1 MSFIRVLVWL
11 CREGRARR
19 PSAVGVVVLRAA
31 GAMTVALG
39 GAASRAKAQ
48 APKVQAPQQRAL
60 TLREVLDSAAARY
73 PAVLAAQ
80 ARVRSAEGSRIT
92 AGLIA
97 NPVVGYQ
104 VQSNANPPLGPGLGA
119 TFNQQ
124 RTATVTLP
132 LEAIFQRGPRVRR
145 ADAEI
150 RAAENEALATRRRAT
165 LDAAQMFYRAALAQ
179 VGVATSRSLVL
190 WLDSLV
196 AYNRARVAEGAAA
209 GADLIRTQLER
220 DRAAADVTVQEAEL
234 ARARATLSTFS
245 GMPAADSATFVVT
258 DPLPFSIPSDL
269 GGTALGPASASLAD
283 APEAMPPALSER
295 PDVRA
300 ARERV
305 TAAGASIAAER
316 TLIVR
321 QLGLTAGMV
330 RAFGTTSLVAGLSLP
345 LPLFDVNRGEIAR
358 AKADRDAARYEL
370 AAREQAAAA
379 EFAGAAEAAKL
390 LTNRTRA
397 LLYGP
402 ETFLSR
408 ADEARRIALGAYR
421 EGAVPLFQVID
432 AARAWNAARLT
443 YYGTLYAQQ
452 QAVLA
457 LVIAAGRDLQ
467 ASLPTLTRSPASAP

>member
-1 MSFIRVLVWL
+1 MSFIRLPVWQ
-11 CREGRARR
+11 CRTRR
-19 PSAVGVVVLRAA
+19 RHRHRAVGVVVLCAA
-31 GAMTVALG
+31 GVAAVALG
-39 GAASRAKAQ
+39 GAASRAMAQ
-48 APKVQAPQQRAL
+48 APPQRAL
-60 TLREVLDSAAARY
+60 TLREVLDSTAARY
-73 PAVLAAQ
+73 PTMLAAQ

-97 NPVVGYQ
+97 NPVIGFQ
-104 VQSNANPPLGPGLGA
+104 VQSNANPPLGPGLSA
-119 TFNQQ
+119 TYNQQ

-132 LEAIFQRGPRVRR
+132 LEGLYQRGPRVRR
-145 ADAEI
+145 ADADI
-150 RAAENEALATRRRAT
+150 RAAESEALATRRRAT

-179 VGVATSRSLVL
+179 VGVATSRGLVL

-209 GADLIRTQLER
+209 GADLVRTQLER

-234 ARARATLSTFS
+234 ARARATLATFT
-245 GMPAADSATFVVT
+245 GMPPSAAATYVVT
-258 DPLPFSIPSDL
+258 APLPFSIPPDL
-269 GGTALGPASASLAD
+269 SVAALATAAAPLGNE
-283 APEAMPPALSER
+283 PETLPPTLSER

-300 ARERV
+300 ARARV
-305 TAAGASIAAER
+305 TAADASITAER

-321 QLGLTAGMV
+321 QLGLTAGMIQS
-330 RAFGTTSLVAGLSLP
+330 FGTTSLVAGLSLP

-358 AKADRDAARYEL
+358 ATADRDAARYEL
-370 AAREQAAAA
+370 AAREQEAAA
-379 EFAGAAEAAKL
+379 ELAGAAEAATL

-397 LLYGP
+397 LLNGP

-443 YYGTLYAQQ
+443 YYSTLYAQQ

-467 ASLPTLTRSPASAP
+467 ASLPTLSRSPVSAP